1 MGVLEHE
8 NDTMTFY
15 RSFHNVSKNSNFTIY
30 CLSRQ
35 LEKWKNQFNRYPE
48 EVFIQI
54 DGGSENAN
62 QFVLAYLELL
72 VARGLTKQIYYTRLP
87 TRHTHEDID
96 AIFGVVWRWFK
107 KQHTLSISAF
117 KLGLEEC
124 LAGTK
129 YDVAVEDVL
138 IVPNYASFLKD
149 YIYPIESLHK
159 LENTQ
164 HQWRFESIHVD
175 AARIPGV

>member
-54 DGGSENAN
+54 DGGPENAN

-107 KQHTLSISAF
+107 NSIRYQSVRLS
-117 KLGLEEC
+117 L
-124 LAGTK
+124 
-129 YDVAVEDVL
+129 V
-138 IVPNYASFLKD
+138 
-149 YIYPIESLHK
+149 
-159 LENTQ
+159 
-164 HQWRFESIHVD
+164 WRNALRELSMMSQLRMF
-175 AARIPGV
+175 